1 MAVPLPAA
9 PLEEKPAKK
18 KWPWK
23 ALIKWGVAALVILGI
38 AAGLWLWLAKPGGLL
53 GSGPARPGAKSSDKG
68 APTTADPNDPRS
80 RKADRLPGP
89 S

>member
-1 MAVPLPAA
+1 V
-9 PLEEKPAKK
+9 EEKPKRRL
-18 KWPWK
+18 PWK

-38 AAGLWLWLAKPGGLL
+38 AAGLWFWLAKPGGLL
-53 GSGPARPGAKSSDKG
+53 GPSSGQPGAKSSSKTS
-68 APTTADPNDPRS
+68 PTATDPNDPRS

>member
-1 MAVPLPAA
+1 L
-9 PLEEKPAKK
+9 
-18 KWPWK
+18 
-23 ALIKWGVAALVILGI
+23 GVAALVILGI

-53 GSGPARPGAKSSDKG
+53 GSGPGQPGAKTSNKG
-68 APTTADPNDPRS
+68 APTTTDPNDPRS